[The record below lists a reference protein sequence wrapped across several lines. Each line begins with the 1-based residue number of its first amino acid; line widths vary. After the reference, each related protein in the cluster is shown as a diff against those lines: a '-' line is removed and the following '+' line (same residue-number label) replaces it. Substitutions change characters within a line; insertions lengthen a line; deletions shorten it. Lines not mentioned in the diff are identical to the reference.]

1 VPEITGGVLSRGTA
15 VEYAD
20 CFRPRGLA
28 VAAVVV
34 VVVVLVFVLVLVVV
48 LGLVFVVVLEL
59 VVVFELV
66 VVLAGVVVG
75 VSVDV
80 VSVVVVHPG
89 WPGWLQGW
97 RLLLAIAALDATPI
111 DARIATPAA
120 AANLFF
126 PMQV

>member
-28 VAAVVV
+28 VAEVVV
-34 VVVVLVFVLVLVVV
+34 VVVALVFVLVLVVV
-48 LGLVFVVVLEL
+48 LGLVFVVVL
-59 VVVFELV
+59 ELV

-111 DARIATPAA
+111 DARIAAPAA

-126 PMQV
+126 PMQM